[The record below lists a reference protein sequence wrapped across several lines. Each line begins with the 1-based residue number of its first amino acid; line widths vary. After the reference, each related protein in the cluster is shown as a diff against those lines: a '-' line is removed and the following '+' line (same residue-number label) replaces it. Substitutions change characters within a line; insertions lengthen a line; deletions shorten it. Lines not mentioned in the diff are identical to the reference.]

1 MVPFVPAIMAND
13 RPRFQS
19 VGVPDADFTD
29 SGPCHAHPGYA
40 RTRGNLR
47 GTTGNWGQGISRHRG
62 KRTGNLPDEVKD
74 MSELSHL
81 LEFRGGTF
89 TVDMF
94 ASPAVQA
101 AYRVMLEGD
110 IVEAETRFRRLIDE
124 NPRDHEA
131 LAGLAVCTAEDGG
144 RFLTA
149 EKLAQQSV
157 RLAPKSAAG
166 YIALGY
172 IHLRGSRLEEGYR
185 YLMKAKHLA
194 PRDPRLSAGFALYD
208 RERPP
213 VIADLSRLHPVNKV
227 LGGVRTGLR
236 SPAQR
241 AMGLACL
248 AVTVYMAST
257 LIG

>member
-1 MVPFVPAIMAND
+1 
-13 RPRFQS
+13 
-19 VGVPDADFTD
+19 
-29 SGPCHAHPGYA
+29 
-40 RTRGNLR
+40 
-47 GTTGNWGQGISRHRG
+47 
-62 KRTGNLPDEVKD
+62 

-81 LEFRGGTF
+81 LEFRGGNF
-89 TVDMF
+89 TAEMF
-94 ASPAVQA
+94 SRPAVQA

-110 IVEAETRFRRLIDE
+110 IPEAETRFRRLIDE
-124 NPRDHEA
+124 NPKDHEA

-149 EKLAQQSV
+149 EKMAQQAV

-172 IHLRGSRLEEGYR
+172 IHLRGARLDEGYR

-194 PRDPRLSAGFALYD
+194 PRDPRLAAGFALYD

-213 VIADLSRLHPVNKV
+213 VIADLSRLHPVNRA
-227 LGGVRTGLR
+227 LGGIRAGLR
-236 SPAQR
+236 SPQQR
-241 AMGLACL
+241 AFGLVCL
-248 AVTVYMAST
+248 AVTLYMAST

>member
-1 MVPFVPAIMAND
+1 
-13 RPRFQS
+13 
-19 VGVPDADFTD
+19 
-29 SGPCHAHPGYA
+29 
-40 RTRGNLR
+40 
-47 GTTGNWGQGISRHRG
+47 
-62 KRTGNLPDEVKD
+62 

-81 LEFRGGTF
+81 LEFRGGNF
-89 TVDMF
+89 TVEMF

-110 IVEAETRFRRLIDE
+110 HAEAETRFRRIIDD

-172 IHLRGSRLEEGYR
+172 IYLRGSRLDEGYR

-213 VIADLSRLHPVNKV
+213 VIADLSRLHPVNRA
-227 LGGVRTGLR
+227 LGGVRAGLR

>member
-1 MVPFVPAIMAND
+1 
-13 RPRFQS
+13 
-19 VGVPDADFTD
+19 
-29 SGPCHAHPGYA
+29 
-40 RTRGNLR
+40 
-47 GTTGNWGQGISRHRG
+47 
-62 KRTGNLPDEVKD
+62 

-81 LEFRGGTF
+81 LEFRAGGF
-89 TVDMF
+89 TTDMF

-110 IVEAETRFRRLIDE
+110 IPEAEVRFRRIIDE

-144 RFLTA
+144 RFMTA

-157 RLAPKSAAG
+157 KLAPKSAAG

-194 PRDPRLSAGFALYD
+194 PRDPRLAAGFAIYD

-213 VIADLSRLHPVNKV
+213 VIADLSRLHPVNRA

-236 SPAQR
+236 SPTHR
-241 AMGLACL
+241 AVGLGCL
-248 AVTVYMAST
+248 AVTIYMASS
-257 LIG
+257 LMG